1 MKIEII
7 DLVHTYPTGDVAVK
21 GIATTLEGT
30 EPVAIVGQN
39 GSGKTTLVKHLNGIL
54 RPTRGDVL
62 IDGVSIKTKSTA
74 QWAKQI
80 GYVFQNPDDQLFLE
94 TVRKELEFGPKQV
107 GMSPAEMNKNLKY
120 AAEICFLEKQ
130 LEKHPFDL
138 SITEKKFC
146 AIASII
152 AMDPEVIIFDE
163 PTMGQDTEGGN
174 RLAAIINSLKEKGK
188 LCITISHDMKFV
200 ARNFSRIIV
209 LCQGRILLDGDKSE
223 VLAQPDKLKLSFVAP
238 PPVTRVAQNANLR
251 TVFTIDDLIQVIKEK
266 KGA

>member
-7 DLVHTYPTGDVAVK
+7 DLVHIYPTGDVALR
-21 GIATTLEGT
+21 GITTTLEGT

-54 RPTRGDVL
+54 RPTKGDVL
-62 IDGVSIKTKSTA
+62 INGVSINTKSTA
-74 QWAKQI
+74 KWAKQI

-107 GMSPAEMNKNLKY
+107 GMPPAEIEKNVKY
-120 AAEICFLEKQ
+120 AAELCNLEQ
-130 LEKHPFDL
+130 HLDKHPFDL

-146 AIASII
+146 TIASII

-163 PTMGQDTEGGN
+163 PTMGQDLAGAD
-174 RLAAIINSLKEKGK
+174 RLAAIIQSLKAKGK

-200 ARNFSRIIV
+200 ARNFSRVIV
-209 LCQGRILLDGDKSE
+209 LYKGEILLDGDKTE
-223 VLAQPDKLKLSFVAP
+223 VLAQPEKLKLSFVTP
-238 PPVTRVAQNANLR
+238 PPVTRVAQSANLP
-251 TVFTIDDLIQVIKEK
+251 TVFTVDDLIGAIKAK